1 MKRKERITVSFN
13 IFEIDVLSR
22 INHPYLTEK
31 IAKAREKLIAK
42 IKASRGKK

>member
-1 MKRKERITVSFN
+1 MKRKERISTSWN
-13 IFEIDVLSR
+13 IYELDVLSR

-42 IKASRGKK
+42 IKASRGRK